1 MDTIK
6 DAIDIF
12 FVVSWGT
19 VSATIPELKDTN
31 AERYSDVYYTTHK
44 KGVVITSKD
53 GSEYSILIEKT
64 K

>member
-6 DAIDIF
+6 DAIEF
-12 FVVSWGT
+12 FLVVYWGT

-64 K
+64 R